1 MQAIQTQQ
9 HSILTAVLPLLP
21 LVQAFPLHAD
31 QVKAFITDNVL
42 SSISSLSRDIDS
54 MKSSL
59 SDLSPPPNSTQS
71 VSKSTAAV
79 PPFLTENHPTRKR
92 TYSWLNQ
99 DDAHSGRSQS
109 GRPHSVAPMMG
120 SPCIDHHKK
129 PRLDSVLP
137 TASPQLVRS
146 HTVNS
151 PAKHALDLRGLTSPA
166 RGSDTNSGYTVAPRP
181 EHTTRMPLTDIMPP
195 LINHATMQFQKPVAE
210 SSSSGPRAN
219 FPTNIPRMHAS
230 SQLGRHSLLS
240 VRAHEAIPPASTVA
254 KISLDISTTAANPAN
269 FVPPTTN
276 QDRMK
281 TPESVP
287 SISKAIKLEEVLR
300 SPLRCYISIPPSP
313 LSSLSPSPAPNPAQ
327 SVLKSHVQHAAGGV
341 ARRQVTFA
349 TSNQAFTS
357 SARPSSSAPSL
368 LTLDSMSASMS
379 LRDRRAQMS
388 MVSVSARS
396 EKFGL
401 TCTSSSDVLLP
412 VQSDSSLWVPPPMKK
427 AENRIHS
434 LFSCYFLCVF
444 TSRR

>member
-31 QVKAFITDNVL
+31 QAKTFITDNVL
-42 SSISSLSRDIDS
+42 SSISSLNRDIDS

-59 SDLSPPPNSTQS
+59 SDLSPPSNSIQS

-92 TYSWLNQ
+92 TNSWLNQ
-99 DDAHSGRSQS
+99 EDAHSGRSQS

-120 SPCIDHHKK
+120 SPRMDHHKK
-129 PRLDSVLP
+129 PRLDSVLRA
-137 TASPQLVRS
+137 ASPQLVRP
-146 HTVNS
+146 HTANS

-166 RGSDTNSGYTVAPRP
+166 HGSDTNSGYAVAPRP
-181 EHTTRMPLTDIMPP
+181 EYTTRMPLTDIMPP
-195 LINHATMQFQKPVAE
+195 LVNHGTMQFQKPVAE

-219 FPTNIPRMHAS
+219 FPTNIRRMHAS
-230 SQLGRHSLLS
+230 SQSGRHSLLS
-240 VRAHEAIPPASTVA
+240 VRAHEAIPPASTA
-254 KISLDISTTAANPAN
+254 AQISLDISTTAAKPAN

-287 SISKAIKLEEVLR
+287 PISKAIKLEEVLR

-313 LSSLSPSPAPNPAQ
+313 LSSLSPSPIPTPAR
-327 SVLKSHVQHAAGGV
+327 SVLKSHVQHAADGV

-357 SARPSSSAPSL
+357 SARPNPSVSSL
-368 LTLDSMSASMS
+368 LALDSMSASMS

-388 MVSVSARS
+388 MLGRTASSAKR
-396 EKFGL
+396 FIPLG
-401 TCTSSSDVLLP
+401 SSSD
-412 VQSDSSLWVPPPMKK
+412 
-427 AENRIHS
+427 EEG
-434 LFSCYFLCVF
+434 
-444 TSRR
+444 